1 MLVSSTGKPQ
11 AQQLTAVSCPV
22 LSYPAVQSSTRVS
35 VYLSQELDA
44 RLLRPLHLHTI
55 TRLLCHSAD
64 RAWRYCPRLGVRSRE
79 PHRLVCGHAFRGR
92 YPVGAPAHHQPIR
105 DAGSERLLV
114 DECRAEDYSGG
125 HRTRGDA
132 CQVRLCWCALVRDLS
147 ALSQHPRSCH
157 ASQLACH
164 AFRALYH
171 RPTGNYFLPEG
182 AVGQNNGVDGG
193 GQNFTGLSFGAV
205 CMQIPVPFSCVE
217 TTLRFTETSLGQQQ
231 ALTRCFAWAG
241 SDYSRI
247 GNLPTGHDFF
257 MRLCD
262 NETAPPIWG
271 AKIPEHCKASQICNR
286 NVDIF
291 PLSNTATFRKG
302 RREPLFGK

>member
-1 MLVSSTGKPQ
+1 MLF
-11 AQQLTAVSCPV
+11 
-22 LSYPAVQSSTRVS
+22 
-35 VYLSQELDA
+35 E
-44 RLLRPLHLHTI
+44 
-55 TRLLCHSAD
+55 
-64 RAWRYCPRLGVRSRE
+64 
-79 PHRLVCGHAFRGR
+79 
-92 YPVGAPAHHQPIR
+92 
-105 DAGSERLLV
+105 
-114 DECRAEDYSGG
+114 
-125 HRTRGDA
+125 GDTLWA
-132 CQVRLCWCALVRDLS
+132 
-147 ALSQHPRSCH
+147 HPRITNPSPTQDLNGYWWTNVGQKITVAGTERVVMPAKYDYAGVPWCEPGLLSTSLSLSCH
-157 ASQLACH
+157 ASQLVCRAL
-164 AFRALYH
+164 RALYH

-205 CMQIPVPFSCVE
+205 CMQNSRPIFLRE
-217 TTLRFTETSLGQQQ
+217 TTLSFTETSLGQQQ